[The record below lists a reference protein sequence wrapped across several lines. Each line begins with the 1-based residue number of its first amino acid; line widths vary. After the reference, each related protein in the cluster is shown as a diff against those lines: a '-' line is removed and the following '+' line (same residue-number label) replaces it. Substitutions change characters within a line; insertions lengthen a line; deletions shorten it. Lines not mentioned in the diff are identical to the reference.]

1 MNMNYNIMDTGSIY
15 SGFDA
20 FLFKGTQIYNPI
32 DGTTNIAHHG
42 PDLAKMQMDQ
52 AIRDH
57 NAAIQ
62 MQQGMDQQR
71 ADLEAARQAQ
81 EQIVEPPIIV
91 CPPQNVVEEPPKPT
105 LTPQQIAAQAL
116 LAQMDFQAQYI
127 LPHQQEIVKPQA
139 QYYVEAQG
147 TQYDA
152 AGGYSVGGPR
162 NTGSGIEYGP
172 GDQAY
177 GSSEMVYNYETG
189 EWESIPS
196 GHKWTQGDVEYTMM
210 SDGTIHGD
218 NGTIWATTGTRIS
231 SNGMTDN

>member
-1 MNMNYNIMDTGSIY
+1 MVPNGFPSTIY
-15 SGFDA
+15 FIPS
-20 FLFKGTQIYNPI
+20 
-32 DGTTNIAHHG
+32 
-42 PDLAKMQMDQ
+42 
-52 AIRDH
+52 
-57 NAAIQ
+57 
-62 MQQGMDQQR
+62 
-71 ADLEAARQAQ
+71 ARN
-81 EQIVEPPIIV
+81 
-91 CPPQNVVEEPPKPT
+91 CKT
-105 LTPQQIAAQAL
+105 
-116 LAQMDFQAQYI
+116 
-127 LPHQQEIVKPQA
+127 QA

-147 TQYDA
+147 NQYDA

-218 NGTIWATTGTRIS
+218 NGTIWATTGTQNITKRNDLTIRWYIQRLWINRTIRDRFQIDLQLKAKFVHSTKIILLALVLIKHTQVVKQDHRSPWEQVQIIQKTRI
-231 SNGMTDN
+231 